1 MENPRTMN
9 IQNRPAARQIQPI
22 EFRGRLEA
30 IRAPTRGKARNGTN
44 INKLLSDPEVPQ
56 SLGTC
61 VAGPD
66 EREGM
71 VNATLIKNMATERP
85 ASDHASQATARIPSI
100 PGPCCLVPVVTASL
114 YRTTVSRT
122 LRRALRTEGFPR
134 GDVRAGP
141 IRKTKPC
148 WRRYSPLSSR

>member
-22 EFRGRLEA
+22 GFRGRLEA
-30 IRAPTRGKARNGTN
+30 IRPPTSGKARNGTN

-56 SLGTC
+56 SLGPC

-71 VNATLIKNMATERP
+71 VSATLIKNMATERLT
-85 ASDHASQATARIPSI
+85 SDHASQATAR
-100 PGPCCLVPVVTASL
+100 VPP
-114 YRTTVSRT
+114 T
-122 LRRALRTEGFPR
+122 L
-134 GDVRAGP
+134 
-141 IRKTKPC
+141 
-148 WRRYSPLSSR
+148 